1 MLTSQLLYSVFVISI
16 GPYNA
21 RHHQAAEGF
30 SHRSYLQVS
39 ALVAGIVS
47 GHLCG
52 SASTLGDVRDAQVQR
67 QLFLLHPAETQAQR
81 ESP

>member
-1 MLTSQLLYSVFVISI
+1 V
-16 GPYNA
+16 A
-21 RHHQAAEGF
+21 
-30 SHRSYLQVS
+30 

>member
-1 MLTSQLLYSVFVISI
+1 MVIGTISKD
-16 GPYNA
+16 Y
-21 RHHQAAEGF
+21 R
-30 SHRSYLQVS
+30 VS
-39 ALVAGIVS
+39 ALGMPSGLPSPGRRELDSSKYIQVAMVNGIVS
-47 GHLCG
+47 GHRCG